1 MNGLLQLVPEYA
13 GSALQFTSLGRLSAT
28 SDAAAANRALARS
41 VAGRGLV
48 AARPAPAQDANA
60 IVVTAATA
68 ARYGLRSIADLA
80 RAAPRLVF
88 GGPPE
93 CPERAYCLPG
103 LQRAYGLRFKAF
115 IPLDAGGPLTLQ
127 ALEAGNIGV
136 ALLFTTDPAIPAR
149 HLVILADDRGLQP
162 AENITP
168 LVRRDVIVRY
178 GPNLVA
184 LLNRISALL
193 DTGTLRALDA
203 QVELDGH
210 GPRLGGQ
217 ALAARARADPGR
229 GCCALSEHIGRAA
242 AGDGRATVPPGP
254 AVRKARR
261 QRRPTGA
268 PPPLPHPVNRQH
280 AAWLVLVAVGL
291 AGAFLAAQHTPWL
304 RVDDRVSTCGASL
317 AGGDADAVADRRGQR
332 DQGGGHELGGHR
344 ARRVAGHPD
353 GGVPALAAPAGVL
366 VQPVFPGNRRSVDL
380 QGAVPAAPVR
390 RADHRQLGRAT
401 RRRRRRWRP

>member
-1 MNGLLQLVPEYA
+1 MNPRAMLTACTGLAVTLAACTSSGGHLSSAAGKPAGRPGTVITVGSFDFPESVLLAQIYGQALAANDFPVRLLPNLGPRELVDPALMNGLLQLVPEYA

-28 SDAAAANRALARS
+28 SDTGAANRALARS
-41 VAGRGLV
+41 VAARGLV

-80 RAAPRLVF
+80 KAPRLVF

-103 LQRAYGLRFKAF
+103 LRRAYGLRFKAF

-127 ALEAGNIGV
+127 ALEAGSIGV

-203 QVELDGH
+203 QVELAGQD
-210 GPRLGGQ
+210 PRLV
-217 ALAARARADPGR
+217 
-229 GCCALSEHIGRAA
+229 
-242 AGDGRATVPPGP
+242 AGS
-254 AVRKARR
+254 
-261 QRRPTGA
+261 
-268 PPPLPHPVNRQH
+268 
-280 AAWLVLVAVGL
+280 
-291 AGAFLAAQHTPWL
+291 WL
-304 RVDDRVSTCGASL
+304 RVHGL
-317 AGGDADAVADRRGQR
+317 IPEG
-332 DQGGGHELGGHR
+332 
-344 ARRVAGHPD
+344 
-353 GGVPALAAPAGVL
+353 
-366 VQPVFPGNRRSVDL
+366 
-380 QGAVPAAPVR
+380 GAV
-390 RADHRQLGRAT
+390 H
-401 RRRRRRWRP
+401 